1 MALIRLLG
9 VVLIGCTA
17 MYLSIGFYARARRK
31 EKLAEQWRGDLRV
44 GDRDGWMREEMAKF
58 DKKLRVRLILL
69 VYVVPI
75 VFVGLLFYWQN
86 YA

>member
-1 MALIRLLG
+1 MALVRLLG

-58 DKKLRVRLILL
+58 DKKLRLRLILL

-75 VFVGLLFYWQN
+75 VFVALLFYWQN